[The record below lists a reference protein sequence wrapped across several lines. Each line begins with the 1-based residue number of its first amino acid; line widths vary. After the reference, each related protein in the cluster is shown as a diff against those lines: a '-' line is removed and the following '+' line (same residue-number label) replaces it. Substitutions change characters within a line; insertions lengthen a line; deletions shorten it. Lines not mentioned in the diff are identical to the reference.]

1 MKLEDLKL
9 YQECLDFEQEVWN
22 IVTEWEGFNKD
33 TVGKSFLEAA
43 DEISGN
49 IAAGYGRY
57 DFKDKKHF
65 CYQSR
70 GYLLKTKGWLIKS
83 KEREL
88 VSEEKADELIE
99 FIEKIHRMLNAYI
112 RSIGRPK
119 DATYTK
125 STEHKNTSS
134 DQGNKYETTVE
145 TNTEESEVNGNQ
157 AIEENS
163 FTANADEFFSAEE
176 LTSNA

>member
-9 YQECLDFEQEVWN
+9 YQECLDFEQEIWD
-22 IVTEWEGFNKD
+22 IVKEWEGFNRD
-33 TVGKSFLEAA
+33 TVGEPFLKSA

-57 DFKDKKHF
+57 NFKDKKHY
-65 CYQSR
+65 CYISR
-70 GYLLKTKGWLIKS
+70 GYLLKTKGWLLKS

-88 VSEEKADELIE
+88 IGAEKVEELIE

-119 DATYTK
+119 DANYTK
-125 STEHKNTSS
+125 PTYNNKEESN
-134 DQGNKYETTVE
+134 GNNTVE
-145 TNTEESEVNGNQ
+145 DNNSQVEPDG
-157 AIEENS
+157 NS
-163 FTANADEFFSAEE
+163 FTASADEFFSSDE
-176 LTSNA
+176 LTNA

>member
-22 IVTEWEGFNKD
+22 IVNGWEGFNKE
-33 TVGKSFLEAA
+33 TVGKSFLESA
-43 DEISGN
+43 DAISGN
-49 IAAGYGRY
+49 IASGYGRY
-57 DFKDKKHF
+57 NFKDKKHY
-65 CYQSR
+65 CYISR
-70 GYLLKTKGWLIKS
+70 GYLLKTKGWLLKS

-88 VSEEKADELIE
+88 VEGEKVDELLE

-119 DATYTK
+119 EGGSSYPK
-125 STEHKNTSS
+125 SNENGQSAE
-134 DQGNKYETTVE
+134 GNKYETEAAPVV
-145 TNTEESEVNGNQ
+145 ESEVDGNKVV
-157 AIEENS
+157 EESS
-163 FTANADEFFSAEE
+163 FTANADEFFSADE

>member
-9 YQECLDFEQEVWN
+9 YQECLDFEQEIWN
-22 IVTEWEGFNKD
+22 IVNEWEGFNKE
-33 TVGKSFLEAA
+33 TVGKSFLESA
-43 DEISGN
+43 DAISGN
-49 IAAGYGRY
+49 IASGYGRY
-57 DFKDKKHF
+57 DFKDKKHY
-65 CYQSR
+65 CYISR

-88 VSEEKADELIE
+88 VGAEKVEELLE

-125 STEHKNTSS
+125 PT
-134 DQGNKYETTVE
+134 YEKK
-145 TNTEESEVNGNQ
+145 EESNGNEVVSNDSS
-157 AIEENS
+157 AEADGNS
-163 FTANADEFFSAEE
+163 FTANADEFFSEEE

>member
-9 YQECLDFEQEVWN
+9 YRECLDFEQEIWN

-33 TVGKSFLEAA
+33 AVGKSFLQSA
-43 DEISGN
+43 DAISGN
-49 IAAGYGRY
+49 IASGYGRY
-57 DFKDKKHF
+57 NFKDKKHY
-65 CYQSR
+65 CYISR

-88 VSEEKADELIE
+88 ISDEKTEELLE

-119 DATYTK
+119 EENYNR
-125 STEHKNTSS
+125 SNENREHPNMHENNSERTIEQK
-134 DQGNKYETTVE
+134 EVE
-145 TNTEESEVNGNQ
+145 ASEDTNG
-157 AIEENS
+157 NS
-163 FTANADEFFSAEE
+163 FTADADEFFSADE